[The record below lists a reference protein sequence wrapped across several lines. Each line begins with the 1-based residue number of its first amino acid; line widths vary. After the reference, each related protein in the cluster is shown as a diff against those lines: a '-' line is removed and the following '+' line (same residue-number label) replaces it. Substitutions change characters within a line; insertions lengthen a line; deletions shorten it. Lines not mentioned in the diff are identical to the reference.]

1 MSKKFIVIDVE
12 GLAGQKP
19 YDVGYIVADK
29 YEKIYRS
36 RSFCL
41 FPNLLQ
47 NSQAVNR
54 NSDENCKIMTARN
67 FRAMTQD
74 FENPPEVRKWQV
86 INNTDF
92 KRFFESDV
100 KEFKVKKAYG
110 FNIKFDRKMI
120 ENIFGVEF
128 EDISLDWRDIQTAI
142 LQTRL
147 MTRKY
152 LDFCYNNNFRTPKGF
167 PQTKAETVFRYITND
182 IEFVEEHTGLS
193 DVLIEYKILLS
204 AFKTKK
210 KIDFSAKTPAWK
222 VLNEFAKSIEH
233 PIAVKKQE
241 KGEISPFSPCRPGR
255 RQIRQKDRGKF
266 VQNYILTFL

>member
-12 GLAGQKP
+12 GMAGQKP

-29 YEKIYRS
+29 YEKIYQS

-100 KEFKVKKAYG
+100 KKFKVKKAYS
-110 FNIKFDRKMI
+110 FCVRFDRKMI
-120 ENIFGVEF
+120 ENIFGAEF

-152 LDFCYNNNFRTPKGF
+152 LDFCYNNNFRTLKGF
-167 PQTKAETVFRYITND
+167 PQTKAETIFRYITND

-210 KIDFSAKTPAWK
+210 KVDFSAKTPAWK

-233 PIAVKKQE
+233 PIAVKKQK
-241 KGEISPFSPCRPGR
+241 KGEKSPFSSCRPDSWR
-255 RQIRQKDRGKF
+255 FAQNLEYKF
-266 VQNYILTFL
+266 VQYYILTFL